1 MTDENWFLRQENNRM
16 KIMTS
21 IKISTLVL
29 ILVSLF
35 IYCPPEVPDST
46 PPQVVIMYP
55 VNGQVVSGEVRITV
69 GATDNE
75 ELDKINLFI
84 DGVHVHTVSD
94 PLLEYTW
101 DTRPIADNRDH
112 SMHATASDKEGN
124 NGFSGST
131 IVRVMVGELPDTL
144 APVIT
149 ILNPVGGSFVSDT
162 VQVVPQIF
170 DDSPISKVDYFVDG
184 ILNFTTTEEP
194 FEYQWVVTQY
204 INGSSHNLFARAF
217 DINMNNSVSNIVT
230 VTIANVDNIAPTATI
245 LYPSAGTTFNDG
257 DTVNIIVDAQDNVG
271 IQKVLFYIDG
281 QLKLTDT
288 SEPYEYPWDTSGLGD
303 GRSHTIYVKAYD
315 FVGNTGVQLIT
326 VIVNP

>member
-1 MTDENWFLRQENNRM
+1 M

-46 PPQVVIMYP
+46 PPQVVILHP
-55 VNGQVVSGEVRITV
+55 VNGQVVSGEVKITV

-84 DGVHVHTVSD
+84 DGVHVHTVPD
-94 PLLEYTW
+94 PLLEYIW
-101 DTRPIADNRDH
+101 DTRPIADNRNH
-112 SMHATASDKEGN
+112 SMHATATDKEGN

-131 IVRVMVGELPDTL
+131 IVRVMVGEFPDTL

-149 ILNPVGGSFVSDT
+149 ILNPVGGSSVSDT

-170 DDSPISKVDYFVDG
+170 DDSPINSVDYYVDG
-184 ILNFTTTEEP
+184 ILNFTATEEP
-194 FEYQWVVTQY
+194 FEYQWDVTHY
-204 INGSSHNLFARAF
+204 INGSSHSLFARAF
-217 DINMNNSVSNIVT
+217 DLNLNNSVSNIVT
-230 VTIANVDNIAPTATI
+230 VTIANVDNILPTATI
-245 LYPSAGTTFNDG
+245 LYPPAGTRFTDG
-257 DTVNIIVDAQDNVG
+257 EEVYIVVDAQDNVG
-271 IQKVLFYIDG
+271 IERVEFYIDG
-281 QLKLTDT
+281 QLLQTDT
-288 SEPYEYPWDTSGLGD
+288 SGPYEYRWNTTGKGD
-303 GRSHTIYVKAYD
+303 GRSHTIYIKAYD

-326 VIVNP
+326 VIVDP